1 MNKIFRQDSAMQ
13 KRVMQKQAM
22 HKRAIQKQ
30 AMQKHAIQK
39 HAIQKQ
45 AMQKPVQSLQI
56 VKQLPQDKENVKC
69 YDIFVL
75 LTNDRFRKAAM
86 FRWSAEQLM
95 FLIIPVSAGTAAA
108 EK

>member
-13 KRVMQKQAM
+13 KRAM
-22 HKRAIQKQ
+22 QKQ

-39 HAIQKQ
+39 QAIQKQ
-45 AMQKPVQSLQI
+45 AMQKPVQSPQI
-56 VKQLPQDKENVKC
+56 VK
-69 YDIFVL
+69 
-75 LTNDRFRKAAM
+75 
-86 FRWSAEQLM
+86 

>member
-30 AMQKHAIQK
+30 A
-39 HAIQKQ
+39 IQKQ
-45 AMQKPVQSLQI
+45 AMQKPVQSPQI

-69 YDIFVL
+69 YDIFS
-75 LTNDRFRKAAM
+75 
-86 FRWSAEQLM
+86 SAD
-95 FLIIPVSAGTAAA
+95 
-108 EK
+108 K